1 MTIYT
6 CPPLA
11 LPMQLIT
18 VTTTTT
24 TTGDTGDG
32 PHLLTIHG
40 LPSGAVREARDRLRA
55 GLTNSGLQLPAE
67 VTVTLDPPVRSTD
80 SSATDLAIAVAA
92 LAATGQIRPPA
103 HDVLVIGELGLDGS
117 VRAMGTAPE
126 SLAAVIGAAG
136 DVGIRH
142 VLLPAGSLADT
153 TGVSGMWMLPL
164 ANLSDPALSAIGP
177 SPAHSRLLSFVKEIA
192 ALTAEG
198 DLVDGEPFVMEN
210 DDAWA
215 TLNAVIEQAREL
227 LGITVPQGPM

>member
-11 LPMQLIT
+11 LPIQLSA
-18 VTTTTT
+18 VTTTI
-24 TTGDTGDG
+24 GDTGDG

-55 GLTNSGLQLPAE
+55 GVTNSGLHLPTE

-117 VRAMGTAPE
+117 VRAMRTAPE

-136 DVGIRH
+136 DVGIGH

-164 ANLSDPALSAIGP
+164 AHLSDPALSAIGP
-177 SPAHSRLLSFVKEIA
+177 SPAHGELLSFVKEIA
-192 ALTAEG
+192 ALTAED

-210 DDAWA
+210 DDAWGSV
-215 TLNAVIEQAREL
+215 NALIAGARDML
-227 LGITVPQGPM
+227 AGHGW